1 MCEDWRQDERRETEM
16 PRRGQ
21 HDQSPGDARKPFSDQ
36 GGAAGR
42 HADTHDVERE
52 EATRPK
58 AAEPGEDF
66 SADLAPTSTGGGHID
81 ESLPAA
87 GAKELAAELDM
98 LSSDELARL
107 SILTMGAQLI
117 QGGTYVDLNDLA
129 GGPFKAM
136 GSQEAGPDNRYVSKR
151 DTDYELWNRLVGQ
164 GHEPQIE
171 RPERTQG

>member
-1 MCEDWRQDERRETEM
+1 M

-21 HDQSPGDARKPFSDQ
+21 HDQSPGDARNPFSDQ
-36 GGAAGR
+36 GGPAGR
-42 HADTHDVERE
+42 HAETHDVERE

-58 AAEPGEDF
+58 AAEPEEDF
-66 SADLAPTSTGGGHID
+66 SADLAPASTAGGGHVD

-87 GAKELAAELDM
+87 GIKEVAAELNM

-107 SILTMGAQLI
+107 SVLAVGAQLD

-129 GGPFKAM
+129 SGPFKAL
-136 GSQEAGPDNRYVSKR
+136 GSQEAGPDNSYVSKR

-164 GHEPQIE
+164 GREPQIE
-171 RPERTQG
+171 RPETAEG

>member
-1 MCEDWRQDERRETEM
+1 M

-42 HADTHDVERE
+42 HADTHDIERE

-58 AAEPGEDF
+58 AAEPEEDF
-66 SADLAPTSTGGGHID
+66 SADLAPAARGGGHVD

-87 GAKELAAELDM
+87 TSKALGDALGM

-107 SILTMGAQLI
+107 SVLTLGAQLN
-117 QGGTYVDLNDLA
+117 QGGTYVDLNDLPS
-129 GGPFKAM
+129 GPFKAI
-136 GSQEAGPDNRYVSKR
+136 GSQEAGPDNSYVSKR
-151 DTDYELWNRLVGQ
+151 DTDHELWNRLVGQ

-171 RPERTQG
+171 RPERTKG

>member
-1 MCEDWRQDERRETEM
+1 M

-36 GGAAGR
+36 GGTAGR

-58 AAEPGEDF
+58 ATEPEEDF
-66 SADLAPTSTGGGHID
+66 SADLAPTTTTGGGHID

-87 GAKELAAELDM
+87 GAKDLAAELDM

-107 SILTMGAQLI
+107 SVLTIGAQLN

-129 GGPFKAM
+129 SGPFKAI
-136 GSQEAGPDNRYVSKR
+136 GSQEAGAENSYVSKR

-164 GHEPQIE
+164 GNEPEIE
-171 RPERTQG
+171 RPERADG